1 MFYVTFPEVVIVI
14 VMYVGSCSW
23 MVVIKKGF
31 LKRET
36 GKQTPYIAISSYMQP
51 SSWVIFWCAIQV
63 LELKAGIYLD
73 FVPSP
78 FTKSCDKV

>member
-1 MFYVTFPEVVIVI
+1 MDGGHLQGI
-14 VMYVGSCSW
+14 
-23 MVVIKKGF
+23 

-51 SSWVIFWCAIQV
+51 SSWVIFCCAIQV
-63 LELKAGIYLD
+63 LEFKTGIYLD
-73 FVPSP
+73 LVPSP